1 MRQTSPRDFT
11 IMQDIT
17 RYSLPILTVLLLTLF
32 FLSLPDLRS
41 CALTDPDKTRHR
53 LGRAD
58 AVIMAVI
65 TLLYAGVAFWKLG
78 NTSSPESFVN
88 MENRTESIELDISGG
103 TVTHLMVYEGVGI
116 GSYSITYSDGSAT
129 YDIAELTQSH
139 ADVLKWHDVAINYYL
154 TGGTIYI
161 SGTGNVWLG
170 EVVALDVDGNVIGA
184 VSSAPELCD
193 EQSLCPDRQ
202 TYMNSTYFDEIYH
215 ARTAWEHLN
224 GVYPYEITHPP
235 LGKIIISIGIALF
248 GMTPFGWRFSGTLFG
263 VLMLPVIYIFA
274 KRLFGGKAVPAACT
288 LVLTSDFMH
297 FVQTRIA
304 TIDTYAV
311 FFILL
316 MYLFMYLWCEDGKK
330 RYLALSGLFFGIG
343 AASKWTCIYA
353 GAGLAVIWALHWIVR
368 AYHRK
373 DEERGGDLFGKFLR
387 NCGFC
392 VVFFVLVPAAIYYV
406 SYYHYGA
413 AKGLTGIG
421 AFFTKEY
428 AQIVLD
434 NQSFMFTYHSG
445 VTASHPYSS
454 RWYQWVLDI
463 RPILYYLDYGTDGT
477 RQSFGAFVNPILCW
491 AGLIALFV
499 LGYEAVAKR
508 DRRAAFILIGYLAQ
522 LLPWVFITRITFEYH
537 YFACTVFLILAL
549 GYVIALMRQ
558 WNPRWRVYA
567 VGMAVLCVAVF
578 IMFYPALSGMRVD
591 NAAASRLLRWL
602 PTWPF

>member
-1 MRQTSPRDFT
+1 
-11 IMQDIT
+11 
-17 RYSLPILTVLLLTLF
+17 
-32 FLSLPDLRS
+32 
-41 CALTDPDKTRHR
+41 
-53 LGRAD
+53 
-58 AVIMAVI
+58 
-65 TLLYAGVAFWKLG
+65 
-78 NTSSPESFVN
+78 
-88 MENRTESIELDISGG
+88 
-103 TVTHLMVYEGVGI
+103 
-116 GSYSITYSDGSAT
+116 
-129 YDIAELTQSH
+129 
-139 ADVLKWHDVAINYYL
+139 
-154 TGGTIYI
+154 
-161 SGTGNVWLG
+161 
-170 EVVALDVDGNVIGA
+170 
-184 VSSAPELCD
+184 
-193 EQSLCPDRQ
+193 
-202 TYMNSTYFDEIYH
+202 MNSSYFDEIYH
-215 ARTAWEHLN
+215 VRTAIEHQKDIW
-224 GVYPYEITHPP
+224 PYEVSHPP
-235 LGKIIISIGIALF
+235 LGKLIIGIGISLF
-248 GMTPFGWRFSGTLFG
+248 GVTPFGWRFMGTLFG
-263 VLMLPVIYIFA
+263 VLMLPVMYVFL
-274 KRLFGGKAVPAACT
+274 KKLFGGKVVPVLGTIIFAA
-288 LVLTSDFMH
+288 DFMH
-297 FVQTRIA
+297 YAQTRIA

-368 AYHRK
+368 AHHRK
-373 DEERGGDLFGKFLR
+373 DDERGGDLFGKFLR

-434 NQSFMFTYHSG
+434 NQTFMFTYHSG

-537 YFACTVFLILAL
+537 YFACTVFLVLAL

-567 VGMAVLCVAVF
+567 VGMAVLCVAMF

>member
-1 MRQTSPRDFT
+1 
-11 IMQDIT
+11 MQEIFFSKERST
-17 RYSLPILTVLLLTLF
+17 RLDRGDKRLMWALTLIYTVF
-32 FLSLPDLRS
+32 TLLNLGTLSFPTSVWTAQSGAAVRIDLGAEYDVAEIWTNGNIAEGSAVFTGDEGSTAEYTQKYATMFTWRTQTT
-41 CALTDPDKTRHR
+41 AMHTRHITLQCTAGKVSLNEIAFFDAAGNR
-53 LGRAD
+53 LP
-58 AVIMAVI
+58 AVIAAG
-65 TLLYAGVAFWKLG
+65 TTEGAALLDE
-78 NTSSPESFVN
+78 P
-88 MENRTESIELDISGG
+88 D
-103 TVTHLMVYEGVGI
+103 TVPDEP
-116 GSYSITYSDGSAT
+116 SYLNG
-129 YDIAELTQSH
+129 
-139 ADVLKWHDVAINYYL
+139 
-154 TGGTIYI
+154 
-161 SGTGNVWLG
+161 
-170 EVVALDVDGNVIGA
+170 
-184 VSSAPELCD
+184 
-193 EQSLCPDRQ
+193 
-202 TYMNSTYFDEIYH
+202 MYFDEIYH
-215 ARTAWEHLN
+215 VRTAIEHQKDIW
-224 GVYPYEITHPP
+224 PYEVSHPP
-235 LGKIIISIGIALF
+235 LGKLIIGIGISLF
-248 GMTPFGWRFSGTLFG
+248 GVTPFGWRFMGTLFG
-263 VLMLPVIYIFA
+263 VLMLPVMYVFL
-274 KRLFGGKAVPAACT
+274 KKLFGGKVVPVLGTIIFAA
-288 LVLTSDFMH
+288 DFMH
-297 FVQTRIA
+297 YVQTRIA

-373 DEERGGDLFGKFLR
+373 DDERGGDLFGKFLR

-499 LGYEAVAKR
+499 LGYEAAAKR

-537 YFACTVFLILAL
+537 YFACTVFLVLAL

-567 VGMAVLCVAVF
+567 VGMAVLCVAMF